1 MDNVPRHLVL
11 GTAGHID
18 HGKTALI
25 KALTGTDTDRLAEEK
40 ERGISIELGYAEL
53 ELPSGTTMSVIDVP
67 GHERFVRNMV
77 AGASGIDIFMLVV
90 AADDG
95 VMPQTREHMAI
106 IEMLGIP
113 QGIIAIT
120 KTDLVD
126 EEMLEL
132 VQADIEDFL
141 AATPYADAPMTGVS
155 SKTGEGIPLLLGL
168 LEEAAG
174 RAHEAHEASGAA
186 RLPVD
191 RVFTLKGIGTVVT
204 GTLWSGRICA
214 EDSLR
219 LMPEGLPCRART
231 VQVHDRSVE
240 CAEAGQRVAINL
252 SGIDKDRLE
261 RGQMVLK
268 GEGLEPTYMV
278 DARLTLLPTARALK
292 YGAQVRFH
300 HGTADATAKL
310 MFADRDRL
318 APEETCYAQVRL
330 KTKIVPVKGDRFIIR
345 SLSPVTTIGGGVVI
359 DPHPHKHG
367 KGEGQVQRLEV
378 LEKGVPADIVSLLLE
393 EARPGGLPLEEIEAT
408 GLLSGES
415 ISTALADAAVAVS
428 LVASGSEVF
437 FAPQAVNDFGLRL
450 EATLEARQQSDP
462 ADPALSAEEIAK
474 SVDMDATDRPFQ
486 ALLAGTVNS
495 GLVTVKEQ
503 RYSMASAVARLSDA
517 QQKMMEDIAARLEE
531 AGMSPPS
538 LGDIATAVGARTG
551 DQDFKLVLK
560 LLVEDERAVKVK
572 PDLYYA
578 PEPVEIAREAVLAR
592 CNDTGQITLAELRDM
607 LDVSRKFAQAL
618 LEYFDRT
625 GLTRREG
632 DYRVLRKTGTSGGR
646 TSGGHIT

>member
-1 MDNVPRHLVL
+1 MTQERHLVL

-53 ELPSGTTMSVIDVP
+53 ELPSGTTLSVVDVP

-77 AGASGIDIFMLVV
+77 AGASGIDIFLLVV

-106 IEMLGIP
+106 IGMLGIP
-113 QGIIAIT
+113 QGVVAIT

-126 EEMLEL
+126 EEMVEL
-132 VQADIEDFL
+132 VEADIEDFL
-141 AATPYADAPMTGVS
+141 AGTPYEDSPIVKVS
-155 SKTGEGIPLLLGL
+155 SKTGEGIPLLLGA
-168 LEEAAG
+168 LEDAAG
-174 RAHEAHEASGAA
+174 RAQAAHAAEAIGIA

-214 EDSLR
+214 EDALR
-219 LMPEGLPCRART
+219 LMPDDLPCRART

-240 CAEAGQRVAINL
+240 CAESGFRVAINL
-252 SGIDKDRLE
+252 SGIDKDKLE
-261 RGQMVLK
+261 RGQMVVK
-268 GEGLEPTYMV
+268 GKGLTPTYMV
-278 DARLTLLPTARALK
+278 DARVTLLPSAPQTLK

-318 APEETCYAQVRL
+318 APGESCYAQVRL
-330 KTKIVPVKGDRFIIR
+330 KTKIVPEKGDRFIIR
-345 SLSPVTTIGGGVVI
+345 SLTPVTTVGGGVVI

-367 KGEGQVQRLEV
+367 QGDAQVQRLEI
-378 LEKGVPADIVSLLLE
+378 LEAGETADIVSLLLD
-393 EARPGGLPLEEIEAT
+393 EASPAGLSRGELEAT
-408 GLLSGES
+408 GLFDGAALSETLGDASIAASLSGPGG
-415 ISTALADAAVAVS
+415 D
-428 LVASGSEVF
+428 VF
-437 FAPQAVNDFGLRL
+437 FAPAAVADFGARL
-450 EATLEARQQSDP
+450 QATLEARQKANP
-462 ADPALSAEEIAK
+462 ADPTLSSEEIARSMQMK
-474 SVDMDATDRPFQ
+474 ADERSFL
-486 ALLAGTVNS
+486 ALLAGEVA
-495 GLVTVKEQ
+495 GGGVTMKDQ
-503 RYSMASAVARLSDA
+503 RYSLASAVARLSEA
-517 QQKMMEDIAARLEE
+517 QKQMLESVASQLE
-531 AGMSPPS
+531 TAGLAPPS
-538 LGDIATAVGARTG
+538 TGDLAAAAGARTG

-560 LLVEDERAVKVK
+560 LLVEDGRAVKVK

-578 PEPVEIAREAVLAR
+578 AGPVEEARAAVVTR
-592 CNDTGQITLAELRDM
+592 CEETGQITLAELRDL

-618 LEYFDRT
+618 LEYFDRL

-632 DYRVLRKTGTSGGR
+632 DYRVLRKKAGG
-646 TSGGHIT
+646 

>member
-1 MDNVPRHLVL
+1 MDSAPRHLVL

-141 AATPYADAPMTGVS
+141 SATPYADAPITGVS
-155 SKTGEGIPLLLGL
+155 SRTGVGIPLLLGL

-174 RAHEAHEASGAA
+174 RASEAHEASGAA

-231 VQVHDRSVE
+231 VQVHDRGVE

-268 GEGLEPTYMV
+268 GEDLEPTYMV
-278 DARLTLLPTARALK
+278 DARLTLLPTAPAALK

-367 KGEGQVQRLEV
+367 KGEVQVRRLEV
-378 LEKGVPADIVSLLLE
+378 LEKGVPANIVSLLLE
-393 EARPGGLPLEEIEAT
+393 EARPGGLTLEEIEAS
-408 GLLSGES
+408 GLLSGEA
-415 ISTALADAAVAVS
+415 ISAALADASVAVS
-428 LVASGSEVF
+428 LPASGGEVF
-437 FAPQAVNDFGLRL
+437 FAPQAINDFSLRL
-450 EATLEARQQSDP
+450 EAILEVRQQSNP
-462 ADPALSAEEIAK
+462 ADPALSADEIAK
-474 SVDMDATDRPFQ
+474 SVGMDATGRSFQ
-486 ALLAGTVNS
+486 ALLAGTVDS
-495 GLVTVKEQ
+495 GLVTAREQ
-503 RYSMASAVARLSDA
+503 RYSMASAVARLSEA
-517 QQKMMEDIAARLEE
+517 QQQMMEDIAVRLEE

-538 LGDIATAVGARTG
+538 LGDIAAVAGAGAG

-560 LLVEDERAVKVK
+560 LLLEDERAVKVK

-578 PEPVEIAREAVLAR
+578 PEPVGIAREAVVAR
-592 CNDTGQITLAELRDM
+592 CQDTGQITLAELRDM
-607 LDVSRKFAQAL
+607 LDISRKFAQAL

-632 DYRVLRKTGTSGGR
+632 DYRVLRKASQP
-646 TSGGHIT
+646 GGHIT

>member
-1 MDNVPRHLVL
+1 MKQEPHLVL

-53 ELPSGTTMSVIDVP
+53 ELPSETTMSVVDVP

-77 AGASGIDIFMLVV
+77 AGASGIDIFLLVV

-113 QGIIAIT
+113 QGVVAIT

-126 EEMLEL
+126 EEMTEL

-141 AATPYADAPMTGVS
+141 VTTPYKDAPIVSVS
-155 SKTGEGIPLLLGL
+155 SKTGAGLPLLLGL
-168 LEEAAG
+168 LEEAGG
-174 RAHEAHEASGAA
+174 RALQAHAADVASIA

-214 EDSLR
+214 EDALR
-219 LMPEGLPCRART
+219 LMPDDLPCRART
-231 VQVHDRSVE
+231 VQVHDRPVE
-240 CAEAGQRVAINL
+240 CAGAGYRVAINL
-252 SGIDKDRLE
+252 SGIDKDKLE
-261 RGQMVLK
+261 RGQMVVK
-268 GEGLEPTYMV
+268 GEGVRTTYMV
-278 DARLTLLPTARALK
+278 DARLSLLPSASRALK

-318 APEETCYAQVRL
+318 APGESCYTQVRL
-330 KTKIVPVKGDRFIIR
+330 KTKIVPEKGDRFIIR

-367 KGEGQVQRLEV
+367 QGKEQVRRLEV
-378 LEKGVPADIVSLLLE
+378 LEHGDPADIVALLLD
-393 EARPGGLPLEEIEAT
+393 EARPGGMSEETLEAL
-408 GLLSGES
+408 GVLSREQL
-415 ISTALADAAVAVS
+415 IAALADAEVAVARSVG
-428 LVASGSEVF
+428 GSTVF
-437 FAPQAVNDFGLRL
+437 FSPDAVNEFELRL
-450 EATLEARQQSDP
+450 QATLEARQKQNP
-462 ADPALSAEEIAK
+462 ADPSLTAEEIAQGAE
-474 SVDMDATDRPFQ
+474 MTATDRSFQ
-486 ALLAGTVNS
+486 ALLAGLVENN
-495 GLVTVKEQ
+495 LVTIKDQ
-503 RYSMASAVARLSDA
+503 RYSLASAKARLSD
-517 QQKMMEDIAARLEE
+517 QQKQMMESIAAGLE
-531 AGMSPPS
+531 AAAMTPPS
-538 LGDIATAVGARTG
+538 LGDVAASVGTRTG

-560 LLVEDERAVKVK
+560 LLVEEGRAVKVK
-572 PDLYYA
+572 PDLYFA
-578 PEPVEIAREAVLAR
+578 SEPVAVAREAVIAG
-592 CNDTGQITLAELRDM
+592 CQESGQITLAELRDR
-607 LDVSRKFAQAL
+607 LNVSRKFAQSL
-618 LEYFDRT
+618 LEYLDRT

-632 DYRVLRKTGTSGGR
+632 DYRVLRKKAGG
-646 TSGGHIT
+646 

>member
-1 MDNVPRHLVL
+1 LDSAPRHLVL

-141 AATPYADAPMTGVS
+141 AATPYRDAPIVGVS
-155 SKTGEGIPLLLGL
+155 SKTGEGIPLLLGM
-168 LEEAAG
+168 LEEAAS
-174 RAHEAHEASGAA
+174 RAQQAHASSAENIA

-191 RVFTLKGIGTVVT
+191 RVFTLKGIGTVIT

-219 LMPEGLPCRART
+219 LMPDGFPCRART
-231 VQVHDRSVE
+231 VQVHDRGVE

-252 SGIDKDRLE
+252 SGIDKDKLE

-278 DARLTLLPTARALK
+278 DARLTLLPTAPAALK

-310 MFADRDRL
+310 MFADRDRM
-318 APEETCYAQVRL
+318 APDESCYAQVRL

-367 KGEGQVQRLEV
+367 KGEGQVHRLEV
-378 LEKGVPADIVSLLLE
+378 LEKGTPAEIVSLLLE
-393 EARPGGLPLEEIEAT
+393 EARPGGLIREEIDAH
-408 GLLSGES
+408 GLLQAEALSA
-415 ISTALADAAVAVS
+415 ALAEPSVAIS
-428 LVASGSEVF
+428 LTASGGEVF
-437 FAPQAVNDFGLRL
+437 FAPQATADFGLRL
-450 EATLEARQQSDP
+450 EATLEARQQSNP
-462 ADPALSAEEIAK
+462 ADPTLSAEEIAK
-474 SVDMDATDRPFQ
+474 SMGMEATDRSFQ
-486 ALLAGTVNS
+486 ALLAGTVDS
-495 GLVTVKEQ
+495 GHVTAKGQ
-503 RYSMASAVARLSDA
+503 RYSMASAVARLSEG
-517 QQKMMEDIAARLEE
+517 QQQMMEDIAARLEAE
-531 AGMSPPS
+531 GMSPPS

-578 PEPVEIAREAVLAR
+578 PEPVEIAREAVVAR
-592 CNDTGQITLAELRDM
+592 CQDTGQITLAELRDM
-607 LDVSRKFAQAL
+607 LDISRKFAQAL

-632 DYRVLRKTGTSGGR
+632 DYRVLRKAAQP
-646 TSGGHIT
+646 GGHIT

>member
-1 MDNVPRHLVL
+1 MSGERHLVL

-25 KALTGTDTDRLAEEK
+25 KAITGTDTDRLAEEK

-53 ELPSGTTMSVIDVP
+53 ELPSGTTMSVVDVP

-77 AGASGIDIFMLVV
+77 AGASGIDIFLLVV

-113 QGIIAIT
+113 QGIVAIT
-120 KTDLVD
+120 KTDIVD
-126 EEMLEL
+126 DEMVEL
-132 VQADIEDFL
+132 VQADIEDYL
-141 AATPYADAPMTGVS
+141 AGTPYKDAPIVGVS
-155 SKTGEGIPLLLGL
+155 SKTGAGLPLLLGL

-174 RAHEAHEASGAA
+174 RAQEAHAVSSDIA

-214 EDSLR
+214 EDALR
-219 LMPEGLPCRART
+219 LMPDDLPCRART

-240 CAEAGQRVAINL
+240 CAESGYRVAINL

-261 RGQMVLK
+261 RGQMVVK
-268 GEGLEPTYMV
+268 GEGITTTYMV
-278 DARLTLLPTARALK
+278 DARVTLLPSAPQALK

-300 HGTADATAKL
+300 HGTADATAKM

-318 APEETCYAQVRL
+318 APGESCYVQIRL

-345 SLSPVTTIGGGVVI
+345 SLSPVTTIGGGLVVDI
-359 DPHPHKHG
+359 HPHKHG
-367 KGEGQVQRLEV
+367 KGEEHVSRLEI
-378 LEKGVPADIVSLLLE
+378 LEAGSPVEIVSLLLG
-393 EARPGGLPLEEIEAT
+393 EASPGGLTIEELEARGQLSREALT
-408 GLLSGES
+408 K
-415 ISTALADAAVAVS
+415 ALADKEVAIG
-428 LVASGSEVF
+428 LTGAGGNVF
-437 FAPQAVNDFGLRL
+437 FAPQAAKDF
-450 EATLEARQQSDP
+450 ESQAQSALEARQKDNP
-462 ADPALSAEEIAK
+462 ADPSLSADELAK
-474 SVDMDATDRPFQ
+474 SAGMTATDRSFQ
-486 ALLAGTVNS
+486 ALLAGQVES
-495 GLVTVKEQ
+495 GLVTAKDQ
-503 RYSMASAVARLSDA
+503 RYSLASAVARLSDS
-517 QQKMMEDIAARLEE
+517 QKQMMEGIASRLEA
-531 AGMSPPS
+531 AGMAPPS
-538 LGDIATAVGARTG
+538 TGDLAAAAGARTG

-560 LLVEDERAVKVK
+560 LLVEDERIVKVK

-578 PEPVEIAREAVLAR
+578 VEPVRIAREAVLAR
-592 CNDTGQITLAELRDM
+592 CQEQGQITLAEFRDL
-607 LDVSRKFAQAL
+607 LDISRKFAQAL
-618 LEYFDRT
+618 LEYFDRM

-632 DYRVLRKTGTSGGR
+632 DYRVLRKKAG
-646 TSGGHIT
+646 

>member
-1 MDNVPRHLVL
+1 MDSASQHLVL

-141 AATPYADAPMTGVS
+141 AATPYADAPMARVS

-174 RAHEAHEASGAA
+174 RASEAHEASGAA

-252 SGIDKDRLE
+252 SGIDKNRLE

-278 DARLTLLPTARALK
+278 DARLTLLPTAPSALK

-345 SLSPVTTIGGGVVI
+345 SLTPVTTIGGGLVI

-367 KGEGQVQRLEV
+367 KGEVQVQRLEV
-378 LEKGVPADIVSLLLE
+378 LEKGTPSEIVSLLLE
-393 EARPGGLPLEEIEAT
+393 EARPGGLTREEIVKSGLLPDEELSAVLSDASVAVPLTAT
-408 GLLSGES
+408 GGEV
-415 ISTALADAAVAVS
+415 L
-428 LVASGSEVF
+428 
-437 FAPQAVNDFGLRL
+437 FAPQAIDDFGLRL
-450 EATLEARQQSDP
+450 EAALEARQHSNP
-462 ADPALSAEEIAK
+462 ADPALNADEIAK
-474 SVDMDATDRPFQ
+474 SVGMDAANRSFL
-486 ALLAGTVNS
+486 ALLAGTVDS
-495 GLVTVKEQ
+495 GLVTSKEQ

-517 QQKMMEDIAARLEE
+517 QQKMMEDIANQLNK

-538 LGDIATAVGARTG
+538 LGDIAAATGARTG

-578 PEPVEIAREAVLAR
+578 PEPVEIAREAVVAR
-592 CNDTGQITLAELRDM
+592 CHDTGQITLAELRDM
-607 LDVSRKFAQAL
+607 LDISRKFAQAL

-632 DYRVLRKTGTSGGR
+632 DYRVLRKKS
-646 TSGGHIT
+646 

>member
-1 MDNVPRHLVL
+1 MDNAAQHLVL

-25 KALTGTDTDRLAEEK
+25 KAITGTDTDRLAEEK

-126 EEMLEL
+126 EEMQEL
-132 VQADIEDFL
+132 VQADIEDYL
-141 AATPYADAPMTGVS
+141 AATPYRDAPIVGVS
-155 SKTGEGIPLLLGL
+155 SKTGDGIPFLLGL

-174 RAHEAHEASGAA
+174 RAQQAHANAADSVA

-219 LMPEGLPCRART
+219 LMPDGLQCRART

-252 SGIDKDRLE
+252 SGIDKDQLE

-278 DARLTLLPTARALK
+278 DARLTLLPTAPAALK

-310 MFADRDRL
+310 MFTDRDRL
-318 APEETCYAQVRL
+318 AQGDSCYAQVRL
-330 KTKIVPVKGDRFIIR
+330 KTKIMPEKGDRFIIR
-345 SLSPVTTIGGGVVI
+345 SLSPVTTIGGGVII
-359 DPHPHKHG
+359 DPHPRKHG
-367 KGEGQVQRLEV
+367 KGEEMVRRLQVLKKGGAAEILSQLLNESSPTGLTLAGLEASG
-378 LEKGVPADIVSLLLE
+378 LFSGVSLTE
-393 EARPGGLPLEEIEAT
+393 
-408 GLLSGES
+408 
-415 ISTALADAAVAVS
+415 ALADSNIAVS
-428 LVASGSEVF
+428 RTGTGGPVY
-437 FAPQAVNDFGLRL
+437 FAPQAINDFDLRL
-450 EATLEARQQSDP
+450 QAILEGRQRSNP
-462 ADPALSAEEIAK
+462 ADPTLSADEIAK
-474 SVDMDATDRPFQ
+474 SMDMEAGGRSFQ
-486 ALLAGTVNS
+486 SLLAGTVES
-495 GLVTVKEQ
+495 GLVTTKEQ
-503 RYSMASAVARLSDA
+503 RYSMASAVARLSED
-517 QQKMMEDIAARLEE
+517 QQLMMENIAGRLEV

-538 LGDIATAVGARTG
+538 LGDIATAVDTRTG

-578 PEPVEIAREAVLAR
+578 PEPVEIAREAVVAR
-592 CNDTGQITLAELRDM
+592 CLDTGQITLAELRDM
-607 LDVSRKFAQAL
+607 LNISRKFAQAL
-618 LEYFDRT
+618 LEFFDRT

-632 DYRVLRKTGTSGGR
+632 DYRVLRQKS
-646 TSGGHIT
+646 I

>member
-1 MDNVPRHLVL
+1 MSLDPQHLVL

-77 AGASGIDIFMLVV
+77 AGASGIDIFLLVV
-90 AADDG
+90 AADDS

-132 VQADIEDFL
+132 VQSDIEDFL
-141 AATPYADAPMTGVS
+141 AATPYADAPMVGVS

-168 LEEAAG
+168 LEEASG
-174 RAHEAHEASGAA
+174 RASQAHQASGVA

-204 GTLWSGRICA
+204 GTLWSGNICT
-214 EDSLR
+214 EDTLR
-219 LMPEGLPCRART
+219 LMPDDLTCRART
-231 VQVHDRSVE
+231 VQVHDHSVE
-240 CAEAGQRVAINL
+240 CAEAGYRVAINL

-268 GEGLEPTYMV
+268 GEGLTTTYMV
-278 DARLTLLPTARALK
+278 DARLTLLPAAPAALK

-318 APEETCYAQVRL
+318 APGESCYAQVRL
-330 KTKIVPVKGDRFIIR
+330 KTKILPAKGDRFIIR
-345 SLSPVTTIGGGVVI
+345 SLSPVTTIGGGVVV

-367 KGEGQVQRLEV
+367 KGEGQVHRLEV
-378 LEKGVPADIVSLLLE
+378 LEKGAPAEVVSLLLE
-393 EARPGGLPLEEIEAT
+393 EARPGGLTRDEIEAR
-408 GLLSGES
+408 GLLSAEALS
-415 ISTALADAAVAVS
+415 AALAEPSVAIS
-428 LVASGSEVF
+428 LTASGGEVF
-437 FAPQAVNDFGLRL
+437 FAPQATADFGLRL
-450 EATLEARQQSDP
+450 EATLEARQQSNP
-462 ADPALSAEEIAK
+462 ADPTLSAEEIAK
-474 SVDMDATDRPFQ
+474 SMDMDAPDRSFQ
-486 ALLAGTVNS
+486 ALLAGTVAC

-503 RYSMASAVARLSDA
+503 RYSMASAVARLSEG
-517 QQKMMEDIAARLEE
+517 QQQMMEDIAARLEAE
-531 AGMSPPS
+531 GMSPPS

-578 PEPVEIAREAVLAR
+578 PEPVKIAREAVVAH
-592 CNDTGQITLAELRDM
+592 CEDAGQITLAELRDM
-607 LDVSRKFAQAL
+607 LDISRKFAQAL

-632 DYRVLRKTGTSGGR
+632 DYRVLRKAS
-646 TSGGHIT
+646 S

>member
-1 MDNVPRHLVL
+1 MSPDPRHLVL

-77 AGASGIDIFMLVV
+77 AGASGIDIFLLVV

-141 AATPYADAPMTGVS
+141 EATPYADAPMAGVS

-174 RAHEAHEASGAA
+174 RASQAHQASGVA

-204 GTLWSGRICA
+204 GTLWSGNICT
-214 EDSLR
+214 EDTLR
-219 LMPEGLPCRART
+219 LMPDDLTCRART
-231 VQVHDRSVE
+231 VQVHDHSVE
-240 CAEAGQRVAINL
+240 CAEAGYRVAINL
-252 SGIDKDRLE
+252 SGIDKDRLK

-268 GEGLEPTYMV
+268 GDGLTTTYMV
-278 DARLTLLPTARALK
+278 DARLTLLPTAPAALK

-318 APEETCYAQVRL
+318 APGESCYAQVRL
-330 KTKIVPVKGDRFIIR
+330 KTKILPAKGDRFIIR

-367 KGEGQVQRLEV
+367 KGLEQEHRLEV
-378 LEKGVPADIVSLLLE
+378 LGKGSATEVVTLLLD
-393 EARPGGLPLEEIEAT
+393 EASPGGLTYEELIAR
-408 GLLSGES
+408 GLLAEEPL
-415 ISTALADAAVAVS
+415 TAALADRLIATPRNGA
-428 LVASGSEVF
+428 GGEVF
-437 FAPQAVNDFGLRL
+437 FSPQAVADFELRL
-450 EATLEARQQSDP
+450 AATLEVRQRSNP
-462 ADPALSAEEIAK
+462 ADPSLTADELAK
-474 SVDMDATDRPFQ
+474 SVNVIAGDRSFQ
-486 ALLAGTVNS
+486 ALLAGLLDS
-495 GLVTVKEQ
+495 GLVTVKDQ
-503 RYSMASAVARLSDA
+503 RYSMASAVARLSEE
-517 QQKMMEDIAARLEE
+517 QLKMMEDIAYRLAE
-531 AGMSPPS
+531 AALSPPS
-538 LGDIATAVGARTG
+538 LGDLAAALGARAG
-551 DQDFKLVLK
+551 DQDFKLLLK

-578 PEPVEIAREAVLAR
+578 AEPVAIAREAVVAR
-592 CNDTGQITLAELRDM
+592 CQDQGQITLAEFRDM
-607 LDVSRKFAQAL
+607 LNISRKFAQAL
-618 LEYFDRT
+618 LEYFDRI

-632 DYRVLRKTGTSGGR
+632 DYRVLRKKAG
-646 TSGGHIT
+646 

>member
-1 MDNVPRHLVL
+1 MSAEPRHLVL

-53 ELPSGTTMSVIDVP
+53 ELPSGTTMSVVDVP

-77 AGASGIDIFMLVV
+77 AGASGIDIFLLVV

-106 IEMLGIP
+106 IEMLDIP
-113 QGIIAIT
+113 QGVVAIT
-120 KTDLVD
+120 KIDLVD
-126 EEMLEL
+126 EEMAEL

-141 AATPYADAPMTGVS
+141 AATPYSDAPIVSVS
-155 SKTGEGIPLLLGL
+155 SRTGAGLPLLLGL
-168 LEEAAG
+168 LEEAAS
-174 RAHEAHEASGAA
+174 RAQQAHATDGVA

-219 LMPEGLPCRART
+219 LMPDDLPCRART
-231 VQVHDRSVE
+231 VQVHNHSVE
-240 CAEAGQRVAINL
+240 CAESGYRVAVNLAGINRE
-252 SGIDKDRLE
+252 RLQ
-261 RGQMVLK
+261 RGQMVIK
-268 GEGLEPTYMV
+268 GEGLTTTYMV
-278 DARLTLLPTARALK
+278 DARVTLLPTAPQALK

-318 APEETCYAQVRL
+318 APGESCYAQVRL
-330 KTKIVPVKGDRFIIR
+330 KTKIVPAKGDRFIIR

-367 KGEGQVQRLEV
+367 KGEAQVRRLEV
-378 LEKGVPADIVSLLLE
+378 LEKGSPAAIVSLFLG
-393 EARPGGLPLEEIEAT
+393 EARPGGLTLEEFEAC
-408 GLLSGES
+408 GQLSWEALEK
-415 ISTALADAAVAVS
+415 ALADTEVAVPRTG
-428 LVASGSEVF
+428 AGGKVF
-437 FAPQAVNDFGLRL
+437 FSPPAANDFELRTQ
-450 EATLEARQQSDP
+450 ATLEARQMQNP
-462 ADPALSAEEIAK
+462 ADPSLSAEEIAR
-474 SVDMDATDRPFQ
+474 SAGMAAAERSFQ
-486 ALLAGTVNS
+486 ALLAGLVES
-495 GLVTVKEQ
+495 GLVTIKDQ
-503 RYSMASAVARLSDA
+503 RFSMASAEARLSEG
-517 QQKMMEDIAARLEE
+517 QKRLMEDIAARLAE
-531 AGMSPPS
+531 AALGPPS
-538 LGDIATAVGARTG
+538 LTDLAAAVGARTG

-560 LLVEDERAVKVK
+560 LLVEEERAIKVK

-578 PEPVEIAREAVLAR
+578 SEQVTIAREAVVAR
-592 CNDTGQITLAELRDM
+592 CQDQGQVTLAEFRDM
-607 LDVSRKFAQAL
+607 LDISRKFAQAL
-618 LEYFDRT
+618 LEYFDRV

-632 DYRVLRKTGTSGGR
+632 DYRVLRKKAS
-646 TSGGHIT
+646 